1 MASVE
6 FRQVPIDQLAAMPE
20 QAYIYLDDACRQLKD
35 LMTVKMAVDGVI
47 AGLGAMFL
55 VFADN
60 VLTGCM
66 YIDFKLNHVGKTM
79 NIVLLGG
86 VKFKDW
92 FADLRFFLM
101 RLALDRDV
109 NECTILGR
117 KGWEKLL
124 PDMEFLGVLLRKKI
138 K

>member
-6 FRQVPIDQLAAMPE
+6 FHQVPIDQLETIPQ

-47 AGLGAMFL
+47 SGLGAIFL

-60 VLTGCM
+60 VLTGAI
-66 YIDFKLNHVGKTM
+66 YIDFKINHVGKTM

-86 VKFKDW
+86 VNFEEW
-92 FADLRFFLM
+92 FDDMRFFIM
-101 RLALDRDV
+101 RLAMDRDV

-117 KGWEKLL
+117 KGWERLL
-124 PDMEFLGVLLRKKI
+124 PDMEFLGILLRKKI

>member
-6 FRQVPIDQLAAMPE
+6 FRQVSVDQLNALPD

-47 AGLGAMFL
+47 SGLGTIFL

-86 VKFKDW
+86 VKFKEW
-92 FADLRFFLM
+92 FADMRFFIM
-101 RLALDRDV
+101 RLALDRDI

-124 PDMEFLGVLLRKKI
+124 PDMECLGVLLRKKI